1 MIVEQSTSPPFL
13 YTLMF
18 VFLSRL
24 HSLQPMSK
32 SSVLNTNIVKVNN
45 IERFEAVDLVVVEEP
60 FEIRIGFGNA
70 ENRQQKSISVTMRTP
85 GHDFELALGF
95 LLTEGIIESPT
106 QIYKIEYCTEANT
119 LENKENIVRVE
130 LHPDVVIDFSKLQ
143 RNFYTTSSCGVCGKE
158 SIEAIKVCRQFTAS
172 SPQVVVSR
180 EVIVSL
186 PNKLRAQQNVFE
198 HTGGL
203 HACALFGNEGNLK
216 LLREDVGRHNAL
228 DKLIGAATV
237 SSPQLLSTS
246 ILLLSGR
253 ASFELLQ
260 KAAMAQIQIVCA
272 VGAPSSLAVQTAQEF
287 GITLIG
293 FLREDRFNI
302 YSHPNRISLP

>member
-1 MIVEQSTSPPFL
+1 
-13 YTLMF
+13 
-18 VFLSRL
+18 
-24 HSLQPMSK
+24 MSK

-70 ENRQQKSISVTMRTP
+70 DSRQQKSISVTMRTP

-203 HACALFGNEGNLK
+203 HACALFDNEGNLK

-228 DKLIGAATV
+228 DKLIGTATV
-237 SSPQLLSTS
+237 SSPQLLPTS